1 MALRQEELTSLC
13 DDVDLERDRALVERC
28 QAGDS
33 AAFGNLYARYYERLL
48 RFCLRRLNDRHE
60 AEDAAQEAFARAWKA
75 LPRFAGERRFYP
87 WLTVIAGNICT
98 DMLRRRSRST
108 PTDDMELT
116 AQHAAGTEAADTS
129 EELVLAAVDGELVNR
144 ALKRLSTRH
153 RHVLAMREGSGWTY
167 QQIADHEGV
176 EIGTI
181 ETLLW
186 RARQA
191 LKREFAVVS
200 ESKEAL
206 AGFLIATGAFFRR
219 TLFRVAH
226 RSAGVSQQG
235 GAAGGLRNAMAGV
248 AVTGAAVAAAFIAPH
263 ALSGG
268 PGTPAPAAG
277 SALAAPPLALGG
289 PAPVTGNSGATAA
302 DGGAPS
308 RASGGSGTGSAS
320 GIGSGGGGGQLNTGG
335 AAGPVVNATR
345 AGGASGGGI
354 SGGLSQAAGG
364 LGNTGT
370 NVTGGLNPAAGGL
383 GNTVNNVTGGLNQAA
398 SGLGSTV
405 TNVGRRTEPGS
416 QRIGQHGHQSDRRHR
431 QHRQRHDRRP
441 RQPAGRRDQ
450 RGEQPHPVCRP
461 GQRAPAGRLADLG
474 QPVERRRQRC
484 HHDDHRVGPSGR
496 PGQPCEK
503 PVGRGLGNSRISA
516 GRKASRGHGF
526 SRLDAPRHAAERP
539 PRPAGLRPPREH
551 RRLGQGGSPETGGA
565 RSVRPDG
572 VQSLRASPHTVS
584 TRSRLTT

>member
-13 DDVDLERDRALVERC
+13 DDVDLDRDRALVERC

-116 AQHAAGTEAADTS
+116 AQHPVGVVGEDTS

-144 ALKRLSTRH
+144 ALDRLSTRH

-206 AGFLIATGAFFRR
+206 AGFLIATGALFRR
-219 TLFRVAH
+219 TIFRVAH
-226 RSAGVSQQG
+226 RGATVQHQSG
-235 GAAGGLRNAMAGV
+235 GAGGACATPWPAWPSPALRSPRRSSPR
-248 AVTGAAVAAAFIAPH
+248 TRCRRSERSPH
-263 ALSGG
+263 RRPARRSRRRRSRSGG
-268 PGTPAPAAG
+268 PA
-277 SALAAPPLALGG
+277 S
-289 PAPVTGNSGATAA
+289 VTGNARARRPARSARRR
-302 DGGAPS
+302 PS
-308 RASGGSGTGSAS
+308 SAS
-320 GIGSGGGGGQLNTGG
+320 VGLDRRSGSTAGAEYRRRRALERRGGWDG
-335 AAGPVVNATR
+335 ARSSAARCPVER
-345 AGGASGGGI
+345 RCSGV
-354 SGGLSQAAGG
+354 S
-364 LGNTGT
+364 
-370 NVTGGLNPAAGGL
+370 
-383 GNTVNNVTGGLNQAA
+383 GGLNQVAG
-398 SGLGSTV
+398 GLT
-405 TNVGRRTEPGS
+405 
-416 QRIGQHGHQSDRRHR
+416 
-431 QHRQRHDRRP
+431 
-441 RQPAGRRDQ
+441 
-450 RGEQPHPVCRP
+450 
-461 GQRAPAGRLADLG
+461 
-474 QPVERRRQRC
+474 
-484 HHDDHRVGPSGR
+484 
-496 PGQPCEK
+496 
-503 PVGRGLGNSRISA
+503 
-516 GRKASRGHGF
+516 
-526 SRLDAPRHAAERP
+526 
-539 PRPAGLRPPREH
+539 
-551 RRLGQGGSPETGGA
+551 
-565 RSVRPDG
+565 
-572 VQSLRASPHTVS
+572 
-584 TRSRLTT
+584 TRSTA

>member
-13 DDVDLERDRALVERC
+13 DDVDLDRDRALVERC

-116 AQHAAGTEAADTS
+116 AQQPVGVVGDDTS

-144 ALKRLSTRH
+144 ALDRLSTRH

-206 AGFLIATGAFFRR
+206 AGFLIATGALFRR
-219 TLFRVAH
+219 AIFRVAH
-226 RSAGVSQQG
+226 RGASVQQQG
-235 GAAGGLRNAMAGV
+235 A
-248 AVTGAAVAAAFIAPH
+248 
-263 ALSGG
+263 
-268 PGTPAPAAG
+268 
-277 SALAAPPLALGG
+277 
-289 PAPVTGNSGATAA
+289 
-302 DGGAPS
+302 
-308 RASGGSGTGSAS
+308 
-320 GIGSGGGGGQLNTGG
+320 
-335 AAGPVVNATR
+335 
-345 AGGASGGGI
+345 
-354 SGGLSQAAGG
+354 
-364 LGNTGT
+364 
-370 NVTGGLNPAAGGL
+370 
-383 GNTVNNVTGGLNQAA
+383 
-398 SGLGSTV
+398 
-405 TNVGRRTEPGS
+405 
-416 QRIGQHGHQSDRRHR
+416 RHR
-431 QHRQRHDRRP
+431 RRP
-441 RQPAGRRDQ
+441 AQ
-450 RGEQPHPVCRP
+450 R
-461 GQRAPAGRLADLG
+461 
-474 QPVERRRQRC
+474 
-484 HHDDHRVGPSGR
+484 
-496 PGQPCEK
+496 
-503 PVGRGLGNSRISA
+503 
-516 GRKASRGHGF
+516 
-526 SRLDAPRHAAERP
+526 
-539 PRPAGLRPPREH
+539 
-551 RRLGQGGSPETGGA
+551 
-565 RSVRPDG
+565 VR
-572 VQSLRASPHTVS
+572 RASP
-584 TRSRLTT
+584 